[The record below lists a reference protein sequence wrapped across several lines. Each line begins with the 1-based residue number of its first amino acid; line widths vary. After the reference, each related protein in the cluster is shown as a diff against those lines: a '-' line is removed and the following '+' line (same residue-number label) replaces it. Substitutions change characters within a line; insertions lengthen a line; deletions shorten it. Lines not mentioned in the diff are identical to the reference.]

1 MTLEQT
7 IAAVIAKRDRE
18 KPHSQKRAE
27 LNNWLRMLR
36 QIELRQIARN
46 RQTRRA
52 AA

>member
-1 MTLEQT
+1 MSIEET
-7 IAAVIAKRDRE
+7 IFWLGVKRDRE

-46 RQTRRA
+46 RQTRSA